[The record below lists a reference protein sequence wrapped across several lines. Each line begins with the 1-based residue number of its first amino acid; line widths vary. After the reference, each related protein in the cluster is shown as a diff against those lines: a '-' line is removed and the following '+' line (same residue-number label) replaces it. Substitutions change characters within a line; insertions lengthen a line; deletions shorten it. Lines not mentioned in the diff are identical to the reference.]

1 MLDQSGSPD
10 LHLYTFSILDHQ
22 NIMNNTFI
30 LKVHRHCIFLF
41 FIFGLYYGFFF
52 FFSLSIKLE
61 PLLWFGNFSSMNER
75 T

>member
-52 FFSLSIKLE
+52 FFFSLDKIGTTVMVWE
-61 PLLWFGNFSSMNER
+61 F
-75 T
+75 

>member
-30 LKVHRHCIFLF
+30 LKVHRHRIFLF

-52 FFSLSIKLE
+52 FPSLDKIGTTVMVWE
-61 PLLWFGNFSSMNER
+61 F
-75 T
+75 